1 MSLPAAPDTMTGRRR
16 LAALAM
22 VAVAACA
29 VGIAARESGAL
40 APLEREALKA
50 RFDLRGTEE
59 VDGMLVVGVDAK
71 TFTDVD
77 HNWPFPRSLHAQVVR
92 ELHKKGARA
101 IVYDVQ
107 FTEPTAP
114 KQDLALYNALGDAG
128 GAVLATS
135 ESDGH
140 GHTRVLGGD
149 ANLRAIHSR
158 AAASDLRNDTSGAI
172 ASFPREVGG
181 LESIAV
187 ATTERLA
194 HRTPDPAGFRDG
206 RAWIDYRGPP
216 GTIPTVPFSD
226 VMGGKVPDSMLR
238 GKLVVVGATAPTLR
252 DVHSTPV
259 GGEQLMAG
267 AEVQANAIWTA
278 LHGLPLRSAPP
289 WVDLLILVALAIL
302 PPLVRWRLPL
312 GVVGALTVVAGAAF
326 LVAAQLAFEAGT
338 IVDVAA
344 PLLAL
349 IAGAFGAIAWSE
361 FAERRVRYRVSRDNE
376 LLEQRVRERT
386 ADLADAEREIAHR
399 LGVAVEWRDAETGVH
414 IERMGR
420 LCERLAREVG
430 LGIVEADLLRHASAL
445 HDVGKVG
452 IPDEIL
458 LKPAKLDPAEWTKM
472 KTHTTIGASILS
484 GSKSALVQMAEQI
497 ARSHHEKWDGSGYP
511 EGLEGDQIPLAAR
524 ICAVCDVFDAL
535 LSPRPYKDAWPLH
548 EVIREL
554 GSLRGTHLD
563 PALVDAFL
571 PLAADVYEE
580 CFAPHVAPQHVAPHA
595 APAHADAAA

>member
-1 MSLPAAPDTMTGRRR
+1 
-16 LAALAM
+16 
-22 VAVAACA
+22 
-29 VGIAARESGAL
+29 
-40 APLEREALKA
+40 
-50 RFDLRGTEE
+50 
-59 VDGMLVVGVDAK
+59 
-71 TFTDVD
+71 
-77 HNWPFPRSLHAQVVR
+77 
-92 ELHKKGARA
+92 
-101 IVYDVQ
+101 
-107 FTEPTAP
+107 
-114 KQDLALYNALGDAG
+114 
-128 GAVLATS
+128 
-135 ESDGH
+135 
-140 GHTRVLGGD
+140 VLGGD
-149 ANLRAIHSR
+149 DNLARINSR

-181 LESIAV
+181 LDSIAV
-187 ATTERLA
+187 VTSERLTGHA
-194 HRTPDPAGFRDG
+194 PDRSGFRDG

-216 GTIPTVPFSD
+216 GTIPTVSFTD
-226 VMGGKVPDSMLR
+226 VYNGRVPESMIKNR
-238 GKLVVVGATAPTLR
+238 IVVVGATAPTLR

-259 GGEQLMAG
+259 GGEQLMPG

-278 LHGLPLRSAPP
+278 LNGLPLRSAPP
-289 WVDLLILVALAIL
+289 AIDLLILALLAML

-312 GVVGALTVVAGAAF
+312 GAVSVLTVVAGAAF
-326 LVAAQLAFEAGT
+326 LVAAQVAFEAGV

-344 PLLAL
+344 PVLAL
-349 IAGAFGAIAWSE
+349 IIGAFGAIAWSE

-430 LGIVEADLLRHASAL
+430 LSVVESELLRHASAL

-458 LKPAKLDPAEWTKM
+458 LKPSKLDSAEWARM

-497 ARSHHEKWDGSGYP
+497 ALSHHERWDGSGYP
-511 EGLEGDQIPLAAR
+511 ERLRGDEIPLAAR

-535 LSPRPYKDAWPLH
+535 LSPRPYKEPWPLPQ
-548 EVIREL
+548 VMREL
-554 GSLRGTHLD
+554 ASVRGTHLD

-571 PLAADVYEE
+571 PLAADLHAE
-580 CFAPHVAPQHVAPHA
+580 CFGEKQSSS
-595 APAHADAAA
+595 ADAAA

>member
-1 MSLPAAPDTMTGRRR
+1 MTTLAAPAPPTGRRR
-16 LAALAM
+16 LLALGA
-22 VAVAACA
+22 VALAACA
-29 VGIAARESGAL
+29 IGIATRESGAL

-50 RFDLRGTEE
+50 RFDVRGTEG
-59 VDGMLVVGVDAK
+59 VQGLVVVGIDAK
-71 TFTDVD
+71 TFTERD
-77 HNWPFPRSLHAQVVR
+77 HNWPFPRSYHAKVVRRLHAAGV
-92 ELHKKGARA
+92 KA

-107 FTEPTAP
+107 FTEPTTE
-114 KQDLALYNALGDAG
+114 KQDFALYDSLGDAG
-128 GAVLATS
+128 GAILATS

-149 ANLRAIHSR
+149 GNLRAINSR

-181 LESIAV
+181 LDSIAV
-187 ATTERLA
+187 ATTERLTG
-194 HRTPDPAGFRDG
+194 HTPDPHGFRDG

-216 GTIPTVPFSD
+216 GTIPTVSFTD
-226 VMGGKVPDSMLR
+226 VYDGKVPDSVLK
-238 GKLVVVGATAPTLR
+238 GKIAVVGGTAPTLR

-289 WVDLLILVALAIL
+289 AVDLLILILLAML

-326 LVAAQLAFEAGT
+326 LVAAQVAFEAGV
-338 IVDVAA
+338 IVDIAA

-349 IAGAFGAIAWSE
+349 ILGAFGAIAWSE

-430 LGIVEADLLRHASAL
+430 LSVVESELLRHASAL

-458 LKPAKLDPAEWTKM
+458 LKPSRLNPAEWTKM
-472 KTHTTIGASILS
+472 QTHTTIGASILS

-497 ARSHHEKWDGSGYP
+497 ARSHHERWDGTGYP
-511 EGLEGDQIPLAAR
+511 EGLKGDEIPLAAR

-535 LSPRPYKDAWPLH
+535 LSPRPYKAPWPLDA
-548 EVIREL
+548 VIQEL
-554 GSLRGTHLD
+554 AKIRGTHLD

-571 PLAADVYEE
+571 PLATDLYEE
-580 CFAPHVAPQHVAPHA
+580 CFAPHEAAPQ
-595 APAHADAAA
+595 ADAAA

>member
-1 MSLPAAPDTMTGRRR
+1 MSAAAAPPTGRRR
-16 LAALAM
+16 IAALA
-22 VAVAACA
+22 AIALAACA

-50 RFDLRGTEE
+50 RFNGRGAEP
-59 VDGMLVVGVDAK
+59 VKGLLVVGIDAK
-71 TFTDVD
+71 TFTEFNT
-77 HNWPFPRSLHAQVVR
+77 NWPFRRSYHAGVVRKLHAA
-92 ELHKKGARA
+92 GART

-107 FTEPTAP
+107 FTEPT
-114 KQDLALYNALGDAG
+114 KEREDFALYDALGDSG
-128 GAVLATS
+128 GGILATS

-149 ANLRAIHSR
+149 DNLARINSR

-181 LESIAV
+181 LDSIAV
-187 ATTERLA
+187 VTSERLTGHA
-194 HRTPDPAGFRDG
+194 PDRSGFRDG

-216 GTIPTVPFSD
+216 GTIPTVSFTD
-226 VMGGKVPDSMLR
+226 VYNGRVPESMIKNR
-238 GKLVVVGATAPTLR
+238 IVVVGATAPTLR
-252 DVHSTPV
+252 AVHSTQV
-259 GGEQLMAG
+259 GGEQLMPG

-278 LHGLPLRSAPP
+278 LNGLPLRSAPP
-289 WVDLLILVALAIL
+289 AIDLLILALLAML
-302 PPLVRWRLPL
+302 PPLVRGRLPL
-312 GVVGALTVVAGAAF
+312 GAVSVLTVVAGAAF
-326 LVAAQLAFEAGT
+326 LVAAQAAFEAGV

-344 PLLAL
+344 PVLAL
-349 IAGAFGAIAWSE
+349 IIGAFGAIAWSE

-430 LGIVEADLLRHASAL
+430 LSVVESELLRHASAL

-458 LKPAKLDPAEWTKM
+458 LKPSKLDSAEWARM

-497 ARSHHEKWDGSGYP
+497 ALSHHERWDGSGYP
-511 EGLEGDQIPLAAR
+511 ERLRGDEIPLAAR

-535 LSPRPYKDAWPLH
+535 LSPRPYKEPWPLPQ
-548 EVIREL
+548 VMREL
-554 GSLRGTHLD
+554 ASVRGTHLD

-571 PLAADVYEE
+571 PLAADLHAE
-580 CFAPHVAPQHVAPHA
+580 CFGEKQSSS
-595 APAHADAAA
+595 ADAAA

>member
-1 MSLPAAPDTMTGRRR
+1 MSPGAASAPVSGRRR
-16 LAALAM
+16 FAALCLVALAACGL
-22 VAVAACA
+22 
-29 VGIAARESGAL
+29 GLAARESGAL

-50 RFDLRGTEE
+50 RFTVRGTEP
-59 VDGMLVVGVDAK
+59 VDGLLVVGIDAK
-71 TFTDVD
+71 SFQDLEER
-77 HNWPFPRSLHAQVVR
+77 WPFRRSLHAQAVR
-92 ELHKKGARA
+92 RLHAAGPRA

-107 FTEPTAP
+107 FTEPT
-114 KQDLALYNALGDAG
+114 KLREDLALYNAIGDAG

-135 ESDGH
+135 ESDRGK
-140 GHTRVLGGD
+140 TRVLGGD
-149 ANLRAIHSR
+149 GNLRAIDAR

-172 ASFPREVGG
+172 ARFPDDVAG
-181 LESIAV
+181 LDSIAV
-187 ATTERLA
+187 ATTERLTG
-194 HRTPDPAGFRDG
+194 HIPDPSGFRDG
-206 RAWIDYRGPP
+206 AAWIDYRGPP
-216 GTIPTVPFSD
+216 GTIPTVSFSD
-226 VMGGKVPDSMLR
+226 VVEDRVPDALIR
-238 GKLVVVGATAPTLR
+238 NRIVVVGATAPTLR

-259 GGEQLMAG
+259 GGEELMAG

-278 LHGLPLRSAPP
+278 LDGLPLRSAAPAAN
-289 WVDLLILVALAIL
+289 LLILFLLAML
-302 PPLVRWRLPL
+302 PPLARWRLPL
-312 GVVGALTVVAGAAF
+312 GAVGAVTLLAGAGF
-326 LVAAQLAFEAGT
+326 LAGAQLAFQSGT

-349 IAGAFGAIAWSE
+349 VLGAFGAIAWSE
-361 FAERRVRYRVSRDNE
+361 FAERRVRTRVSRDNE
-376 LLEQRVRERT
+376 LLERRVRERT

-430 LGIVEADLLRHASAL
+430 LSVVEAELLRHASAL

-458 LKPAKLDPAEWTKM
+458 LKPGKLDAAEWAQM
-472 KTHTTIGASILS
+472 KTHTTIGAAILS

-497 ARSHHEKWDGSGYP
+497 ARSHHERWDGSGYP
-511 EGLEGDQIPLAAR
+511 DGLKGDETPLPAR

-535 LSPRPYKDAWPLH
+535 LSPRPYKDAWPLV

-554 GSLRGTHLD
+554 ASLRGTHLD

-571 PLAADVYEE
+571 PLAPDLHAE
-580 CFAPHVAPQHVAPHA
+580 CFAEDAVADSPEPHRGI
-595 APAHADAAA
+595 AAA

>member
-1 MSLPAAPDTMTGRRR
+1 MAAHAAPAPPTGRRR
-16 LAALAM
+16 FAALAL

-29 VGIAARESGAL
+29 AAIAVRESGAL

-50 RFDLRGTEE
+50 RFDVRGTEP
-59 VDGMLVVGVDAK
+59 VDGLLVVGIDAK
-71 TFTDVD
+71 TFTDLD
-77 HNWPFPRSLHAQVVR
+77 HNWPFPRSVHGEVVR
-92 ELHKKGARA
+92 QLHKEGARA

-107 FTEPTAP
+107 FTEPTKP
-114 KQDLALYNALGDAG
+114 RQDLALYNALGDAG
-128 GAVLATS
+128 GAILATS

-149 ANLRAIHSR
+149 DNLRAIHSR
-158 AAASDLRNDTSGAI
+158 AAASDLSNDTSGAI

-187 ATTERLA
+187 RTVERV
-194 HRTPDPAGFRDG
+194 TGEKPDPSGFRDG

-216 GTIPTVPFSD
+216 GTIPTVSFSD
-226 VMGGKVPDSMLR
+226 VKHGDVPDEKIR
-238 GKLVVVGATAPTLR
+238 GKIVVVGATAPTLR

-259 GGEQLMAG
+259 GGEELMPG

-278 LHGLPLRSAPP
+278 LNGLPLRSAPP
-289 WVDLLILVALAIL
+289 WVDLLILVILGML
-302 PPLVRWRLPL
+302 PPLARWRLPL
-312 GVVGALTVVAGAAF
+312 GAVGLATVIAGGAF
-326 LVAAQLAFEAGT
+326 LVAAQTAFEDGT
-338 IVDVAA
+338 IVDIAS

-349 IAGAFGAIAWSE
+349 VFGAFGAIGWSE
-361 FAERRVRYRVSRDNE
+361 LAERRVRHRVSRDNE

-420 LCERLAREVG
+420 LCERLARDVG
-430 LGIVEADLLRHASAL
+430 LSVVEADLLRHASAL

-458 LKPAKLDPAEWTKM
+458 LKPGRLDPAEWAKM
-472 KTHTTIGASILS
+472 KTHTSIGASILS

-497 ARSHHEKWDGSGYP
+497 ARSHHERWDGSGYP
-511 EGLEGDQIPLAAR
+511 EGLEGNEIPLTAR

-535 LSPRPYKDAWPLH
+535 LSPRPYKAAWPLPD
-548 EVIREL
+548 VIREL
-554 GSLRGTHLD
+554 GNLRGTHLD

-571 PLAADVYEE
+571 PLATDLYDE
-580 CFAPHVAPQHVAPHA
+580 CFAPHEPQAR
-595 APAHADAAA
+595 HADAAA

>member
-50 RFDLRGTEE
+50 RFDVRGTEA

-114 KQDLALYNALGDAG
+114 KQDLALYDALGDAG
-128 GAVLATS
+128 GAILATS

-149 ANLRAIHSR
+149 KNLRAINSK

-187 ATTERLA
+187 RTTERLTGA
-194 HRTPDPAGFRDG
+194 NPDPEGFRDG

-216 GTIPTVPFSD
+216 GTIPTVSFSD
-226 VMGGKVPDSMLR
+226 VRDGKVSDDKIR
-238 GKLVVVGATAPTLR
+238 GKIVVVGGTAPTLR

-259 GGEQLMAG
+259 GGEELMAG

-289 WVDLLILVALAIL
+289 VLDLLILVLLGML
-302 PPLVRWRLPL
+302 PPLARWRLPL
-312 GVVGALTVVAGAAF
+312 GRVGLATVIAGAAF
-326 LVAAQLAFEAGT
+326 LAVAQLLFEDGM
-338 IVDVAA
+338 IVDVAS

-349 IAGAFGAIAWSE
+349 LLGGFGAIGWSE

-386 ADLADAEREIAHR
+386 ADLAAAEREIAHR

-420 LCERLAREVG
+420 LCERLPPGDGPSGGA
-430 LGIVEADLLRHASAL
+430 ADLLRHASAL

-458 LKPAKLDPAEWTKM
+458 LKPAKLDPVEWAKM

-484 GSKSALVQMAEQI
+484 GSRSALVQMAEQI
-497 ARSHHEKWDGSGYP
+497 ARSHHERWDGSGYP
-511 EGLEGDQIPLAAR
+511 NGLSGDKIPLAAR

-535 LSPRPYKDAWPLH
+535 LSPRPYKDAWPLR
-548 EVIREL
+548 EVMREL
-554 GSLRGTHLD
+554 ASLRGTHLD
-563 PALVDAFL
+563 PALVDAFM
-571 PLAADVYEE
+571 PLAADLHAE
-580 CFAPHVAPQHVAPHA
+580 CFGDEL
-595 APAHADAAA
+595 PASADAA

>member
-1 MSLPAAPDTMTGRRR
+1 MNGAGPAPGTGRRR
-16 LAALAM
+16 LVALGAVALA
-22 VAVAACA
+22 AC
-29 VGIAARESGAL
+29 GIALAVRESGAL

-50 RFDLRGTEE
+50 RFDVRGAEP
-59 VDGMLVVGVDAK
+59 VQGFLVVGIDAK
-71 TFTDVD
+71 TFGDLNQT
-77 HNWPFPRSLHAQVVR
+77 WPFPRTLHGRVVRQLHAA
-92 ELHKKGARA
+92 GARS

-107 FTEPTAP
+107 FTERTRDRE
-114 KQDLALYNALGDAG
+114 DLALYDALGHAG

-135 ESDGH
+135 ESDH
-140 GHTRVLGGD
+140 GRTNVLGGD
-149 ANLRAIHSR
+149 DNLRAIDSR

-172 ASFPREVGG
+172 ASFPAEVAG

-187 ATTERLA
+187 AATERLTG
-194 HRTPDPAGFRDG
+194 RSPDPAGFRDG

-216 GTIPTVPFSD
+216 GTIPTVSFSD
-226 VMGGKVPDSMLR
+226 VLDGRVPEEKIR
-238 GKLVVVGATAPTLR
+238 GRVVIVGATAPTLR

-259 GGEQLMAG
+259 GGERLMAG

-278 LHGLPLRSAPP
+278 LDGLPLRSVAP
-289 WVDLLILVALAIL
+289 LLNLVLLVALATVA
-302 PPLVRWRLPL
+302 PLVRWRLPL
-312 GVVGALTVVAGAAF
+312 GAVGAATVLAGAAF
-326 LVAAQLAFEAGT
+326 LVAAQVAFEAGT
-338 IVDVAA
+338 ILDVAA

-349 IAGAFGAIAWSE
+349 LMGAFGAIAWSE
-361 FAERRVRYRVSRDNE
+361 FAERRVRTRVSRDNE

-430 LGIVEADLLRHASAL
+430 MSLVEADLLRHASAL

-452 IPDEIL
+452 IPDRIL
-458 LKPAKLDPAEWTKM
+458 LKPGKLDPVEWATM
-472 KTHTTIGASILS
+472 QTHTSIGASILS

-497 ARSHHEKWDGSGYP
+497 ARSHHERWDGSGYP
-511 EGLEGDQIPLAAR
+511 GGLKGEEIPLAAR

-535 LSPRPYKDAWPLH
+535 LSPRPYKDAWPLAD
-548 EVIREL
+548 VMREL
-554 GSLRGTHLD
+554 VSIRGTHLD

-571 PLAADVYEE
+571 PLAADLHAE
-580 CFAPHVAPQHVAPHA
+580 CFGEDTAVTQQHPHG
-595 APAHADAAA
+595 AAAA

>member
-1 MSLPAAPDTMTGRRR
+1 MTGRRR
-16 LAALAM
+16 LTALGA
-22 VAVAACA
+22 VALAACA
-29 VGIAARESGAL
+29 IGVVARESGAL
-40 APLEREALKA
+40 APLERETLKT
-50 RFDLRGTEE
+50 RFDVRGTEP
-59 VDGMLVVGVDAK
+59 VRGLVVVGIDAK
-71 TFTDVD
+71 TFTELD
-77 HNWPFPRSLHAQVVR
+77 HTWPFPRTKHGAVVRRLHAA
-92 ELHKKGARA
+92 GARS
-101 IVYDVQ
+101 IIYDVQ
-107 FTEPTAP
+107 FTERTTDAA
-114 KQDLALYNALGDAG
+114 DLALYDALGDAG

-149 ANLRAIHSR
+149 DNLQAINSR

-187 ATTERLA
+187 VATERIA
-194 HRTPDPAGFRDG
+194 HHTPDPDGFRDG

-216 GTIPTVPFSD
+216 GTIPTVSFSD
-226 VMGGKVPDSMLR
+226 VLEGKVPDS
-238 GKLVVVGATAPTLR
+238 KLKDKIVVVGGTAPTLR

-278 LHGLPLRSAPP
+278 LQGLPLRSAPP
-289 WVDLLILVALAIL
+289 WVDLLILALMATL

-312 GVVGALTVVAGAAF
+312 GVVGIATVVAGAAF
-326 LVAAQLAFEAGT
+326 LAAAQAAFEAGT
-338 IVDVAA
+338 IVEMAA

-349 IAGAFGAIAWSE
+349 ILGAFGAIAWSE

-430 LGIVEADLLRHASAL
+430 LSVVEAELLRHASAL

-458 LKPAKLDPAEWTKM
+458 LKPGKLDPAEWTKM
-472 KTHTTIGASILS
+472 KTHTTIGAIILS
-484 GSKSALVQMAEQI
+484 GSKSALVQLAEEI
-497 ARSHHEKWDGSGYP
+497 ALSHHERWDGTGYP
-511 EGLEGDQIPLAAR
+511 EGLKGDDIPLTAR

-535 LSPRPYKDAWPLH
+535 LSPRPYKEAWPLRD
-548 EVIREL
+548 VIREL

-571 PLAADVYEE
+571 PLAADLYDE
-580 CFAPHVAPQHVAPHA
+580 CFAPYE
-595 APAHADAAA
+595 APAQYHAPADADAAA

>member
-1 MSLPAAPDTMTGRRR
+1 MTGRRR
-16 LAALAM
+16 LAALGA
-22 VAVAACA
+22 VALAACA
-29 VGIAARESGAL
+29 VGLAARESGAL
-40 APLEREALKA
+40 EPLEREALKA
-50 RFDLRGTEE
+50 RFDVRGTEP
-59 VDGMLVVGVDAK
+59 VKGLLVVGIDAK
-71 TFTDVD
+71 TFGDLNTG
-77 HNWPFPRSLHAQVVR
+77 WPFRRSLHGRVVR
-92 ELHKKGARA
+92 RLHAAGARA

-107 FTEPTAP
+107 FTEATRARE
-114 KQDLALYNALGDAG
+114 DLALYDAIGDAG
-128 GAVLATS
+128 GAILATS

-149 ANLRAIHSR
+149 ENLRAVGSR

-172 ASFPREVGG
+172 ASFPQEVAG
-181 LESIAV
+181 LDSIAV
-187 ATTERLA
+187 ATAKRLTGRA
-194 HRTPDPAGFRDG
+194 PDPSGFRGG

-216 GTIPTVPFSD
+216 GTIPTVSFSD
-226 VMGGKVPDSMLR
+226 VWHGHVPENRIR
-238 GKLVVVGATAPTLR
+238 GRIVVVGATAPTLR

-259 GGEQLMAG
+259 GGEELMPG

-289 WVDLLILVALAIL
+289 AVDLLVLALLAML
-302 PPLVRWRLPL
+302 APLARWRLPL
-312 GVVGALTVVAGAAF
+312 GAVGAVTVLAGFGFLAGA
-326 LVAAQLAFEAGT
+326 QIAFESGS

-344 PLLAL
+344 PLVAL
-349 IAGAFGAIAWSE
+349 VIGAFGAIAWSE
-361 FAERRVRYRVSRDNE
+361 FAERRVRTRVSRDNE

-430 LGIVEADLLRHASAL
+430 LSLVEAELLRHASAL

-452 IPDEIL
+452 IPDEVL
-458 LKPAKLDPAEWTKM
+458 LKPGKLDPAEWAKM

-497 ARSHHEKWDGSGYP
+497 ARSHHERWDGSGYP
-511 EGLEGDQIPLAAR
+511 EGLKGDEIPLAAR

-535 LSPRPYKDAWPLH
+535 LSPRPYKDAWPLPD
-548 EVIREL
+548 VMREL
-554 GSLRGTHLD
+554 ASLRGTHLD
-563 PALVDAFL
+563 PGLVDAFL
-571 PLAADVYEE
+571 PLAPDLHAE
-580 CFAPHVAPQHVAPHA
+580 CFAEDTPAETPAPPG
-595 APAHADAAA
+595 AAAA